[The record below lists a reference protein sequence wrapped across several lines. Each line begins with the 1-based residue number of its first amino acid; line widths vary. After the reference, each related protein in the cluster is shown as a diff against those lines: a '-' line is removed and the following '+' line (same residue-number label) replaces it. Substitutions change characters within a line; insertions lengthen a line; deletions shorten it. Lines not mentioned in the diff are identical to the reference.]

1 MPLYRREGIASPSGP
16 KTPRLRRGDYAELG
30 IIATPTRACS
40 WRRALRYYAKWI
52 PSKGRRWVDLLDR
65 VIGVIGAI
73 GSNVGTM
80 LGTRIKHLD
89 ESGVSAGPET
99 PDLIGGPSRTRTLD
113 PLIKSDNEQQPE
125 GTQDDLTPREP
136 E

>member
-1 MPLYRREGIASPSGP
+1 M
-16 KTPRLRRGDYAELG
+16 
-30 IIATPTRACS
+30 
-40 WRRALRYYAKWI
+40 
-52 PSKGRRWVDLLDR
+52 DLLDR

-113 PLIKSDNEQQPE
+113 PLIKSDPE
-125 GTQDDLTPREP
+125 HRTEENRDDLTPREP